1 VASSR
6 TRPASD
12 VKAHW
17 RDIVEEA
24 NAYGEVRI
32 TNYNRPEAV
41 ILSID
46 RYSKLAR
53 DAAAHDPLA
62 ILRAEFDRELAALQS
77 PGARSKMRKAFASAP
92 AALAKAA
99 NAASPRRRKR

>member
-1 VASSR
+1 MAPR

-41 ILSID
+41 IMSVA
-46 RYSKLAR
+46 RYSKLTR
-53 DAAAHDPLA
+53 DAAAHDPRA
-62 ILRAEFDRELAALQS
+62 TLRAEFDGELAALRA
-77 PGARSKMRKAFASAP
+77 PGARSKLRKAFASRPAELARAANAP
-92 AALAKAA
+92 AAH
-99 NAASPRRRKR
+99 RRKR

>member
-1 VASSR
+1 MAQPR

-32 TNYNRPEAV
+32 TNYNRPEAM
-41 ILSID
+41 ILSVD
-46 RYSKLAR
+46 RYSKLTK

-62 ILRAEFDRELAALQS
+62 TLRAEFDRELAALRA
-77 PGARSKMRKAFASAP
+77 PGARSKLRKVFASTP
-92 AALAKAA
+92 AQLAKAA
-99 NAASPRRRKR
+99 NAAPPRRRQR